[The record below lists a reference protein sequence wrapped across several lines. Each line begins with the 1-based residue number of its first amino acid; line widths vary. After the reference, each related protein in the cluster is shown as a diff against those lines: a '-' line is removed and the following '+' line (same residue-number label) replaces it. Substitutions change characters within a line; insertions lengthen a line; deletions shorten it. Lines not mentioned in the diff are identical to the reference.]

1 MWSCKEE
8 NLVLVWEWREKQ
20 PVWVEER
27 WCFVLMGSPPPSVC
41 LPLLTHRVWLWLS
54 TQRRRCGRCL
64 GRRAWTAIATEGVA
78 VGSCSSGVVRSILC
92 SQCWLTECSVWCPLV
107 DGGTWRC
114 SVSQWRAKSSSV
126 IRGIALP
133 AWLTAGLKEGSGYL
147 WLWPPAKWRPLGDAQ
162 WKGSEVPAHLLQRKQ
177 SCRVGFRW
185 CSRACCKTFGF
196 GYGISALG
204 AVQKLGGSGECE
216 HRAQLG
222 QTDQEPELRAFLHTG
237 HSSSVHQE
245 GSLRW
250 AGCFSA
256 EIWVA
261 LKENQEYWRLLF
273 TWREGGHPSQEALE
287 LHKESTTKSPPA
299 PHCTDALSSAAAPL
313 LTHSWGSPSPLHSLF
328 VCKATNHSTQKGLWE
343 AEGLLPPGQGLGG
356 LLCPLPTAAQGPVC
370 THCCCMGDASHV
382 LLCPSVTSVAPL
394 CKLARLSYL
403 VWALWG

>member
-20 PVWVEER
+20 PVWVQER

-299 PHCTDALSSAAAPL
+299 PHVHRCAQQRCSPTAHTQLGEPLTPSLPICLQGNKPQHSEGPLRGRGAPPSWPGLGRTALPTPHCSPGPRVHSLLLYGWRLPCAPL
-313 LTHSWGSPSPLHSLF
+313 
-328 VCKATNHSTQKGLWE
+328 
-343 AEGLLPPGQGLGG
+343 
-356 LLCPLPTAAQGPVC
+356 
-370 THCCCMGDASHV
+370 
-382 LLCPSVTSVAPL
+382 PL
-394 CKLARLSYL
+394 CYL
-403 VWALWG
+403 GCTPL